1 MYAGKIE
8 TLYID
13 KKKGIVRH
21 TLLNIFLTKIEHV
34 KQIDNI
40 LSIDMVKKGAK
51 RLSGDF
57 THYIMRFVF
66 SEGKGK
72 FVMEFGNTFSYYEIQ
87 KKYRICKALLKGEV
101 IKEQAKMHLLVDE
114 SVDETQELL

>member
-1 MYAGKIE
+1 ME
-8 TLYID
+8 TVYID
-13 KKKGIVRH
+13 KKKGIIRH
-21 TLLNIFLTKIEHV
+21 TLLNIFLTKIERV
-34 KQIDNI
+34 KQIDKLI
-40 LSIDMVKKGAK
+40 SVDMVKKGAK
-51 RLSGDF
+51 RFSGDF

-101 IKEQAKMHLLVDE
+101 IQEQAKMFLLVDE
-114 SVDETQELL
+114 SYDETKELI

>member
-1 MYAGKIE
+1 ME
-8 TLYID
+8 TVYID
-13 KKKGIVRH
+13 KKKGIVRR

-34 KQIDNI
+34 KQIDH
-40 LSIDMVKKGAK
+40 LLTIDMVKKGVK
-51 RLSGDF
+51 RFSGDF

-87 KKYRICKALLKGEV
+87 KKYRICKALLRGEV
-101 IKEQAKMHLLVDE
+101 IREQAKLYLLVDE
-114 SVDETQELL
+114 SHDETKELI